1 MTIIS
6 IIFIIS
12 DKIKYLFY
20 QPDQDFNHFHYAY
33 NLIRNCESRVE
44 NIHLSKEQKRNL
56 MPKDVVIKIGIVG
69 IFHEDNL
76 HLISGGLCAFFVNTY
91 SSLYQYNVSDV
102 EI

>member
-1 MTIIS
+1 MTFIS

-12 DKIKYLFY
+12 DHSITYIFY
-20 QPDQDFNHFHYAY
+20 QPGQDFDHFHYVY

-44 NIHLSKEQKRNL
+44 NIHLSKEKKRNL

-76 HLISGGLCAFFVNTY
+76 HLISGGTCTFFVNTHIHLCINIM
-91 SSLYQYNVSDV
+91 SLM
-102 EI
+102 

>member
-12 DKIKYLFY
+12 DTPIQYLFY
-20 QPDQDFNHFHYAY
+20 QPGQDFNHFHYVY

-44 NIHLSKEQKRNL
+44 NIHLSKEQKKNL
-56 MPKDVVIKIGIVG
+56 MSKDVVIKIGVVG

-76 HLISGGLCAFFVNTY
+76 HLISGRTCTFFVNTQIHLY
-91 SSLYQYNVSDV
+91 IKITSLM
-102 EI
+102 